1 MKRAGIMVETKSEIP
16 RFLGKGVLQEGIRR
30 YAVEEKEVGLK
41 VSGIG
46 HSRVQQ
52 NTASLIAQFSPDY
65 VVFLG
70 YCGAVNDTYSIG
82 DLVIADEVSYKA
94 KPPLSTSKILLPEA
108 ERILQAHDIAWH
120 IGRMKTFDD
129 VVLSRN
135 SIVEKVDAVD
145 MESYFVANECLE
157 KSVPVLIVKAVSDIV
172 SEKSPPLNDILK
184 KMRKLYVLARLLWG
198 MRKGRK
204 PLESFCERYLSV
216 Q

>member
-1 MKRAGIMVETKSEIP
+1 MKRAGIMVETRFEIP
-16 RFLGKGVLQEGIRR
+16 RFLGKGVLQEGTRR
-30 YAVEEKEVGLK
+30 YAVEEKEVGLR

-70 YCGAVNDTYSIG
+70 YCGAVNDSYRIG
-82 DLVIADEVSYKA
+82 DLVIAEEVSYRA
-94 KPPLSTSKILLPEA
+94 KPPLSTSKILLPKA
-108 ERILQAHDIAWH
+108 ERILETHHMAYH
-120 IGRMKTFDD
+120 IGKMKTFDD
-129 VVLSRN
+129 VVLSKN

-145 MESYFVANECLE
+145 MESYFVTSECLE
-157 KSVPVLIVKAVSDIV
+157 KNVPVLVVKAVSDIV
-172 SEKSPPLNDILK
+172 SEKSPPMNDILK
-184 KMRKLYVLARLLWG
+184 KLRKLTTLARLLRG